1 MQASLGHEMS
11 SKSRSRLV
19 YHQGVT
25 MDEDQDIDNV
35 GRERSKG
42 QIYLDDAPA
51 TRAALEAHPTM
62 WPRIF
67 SDVPTGW
74 DTEVAEALTELA
86 RLSAETGVEIA
97 VAQIKS
103 KLAGLR
109 IYLEVAEDSVGPLE
123 EAGSTP
129 LSTHFRSSANP
140 GSVRERAHAIVDAAA
155 ARCATR
161 CERCGADAVMVNKGG
176 WLVIAC
182 PTHARS

>member
-1 MQASLGHEMS
+1 
-11 SKSRSRLV
+11 
-19 YHQGVT
+19 

-67 SDVPTGW
+67 SDVSKGW
-74 DTEVAEALTELA
+74 DVEVAQALTELA

-97 VAQIKS
+97 VVQIKS
-103 KLAGLR
+103 KLAELR
-109 IYLEVAEDSVGPLE
+109 IYLDVAEDSVGPLE

-129 LSTHFRSSANP
+129 LSTHFRSSAKP
-140 GSVRERAHAIVDAAA
+140 GSVRERAHAIADAAA